1 MFICNVEKKTSK
13 RRKNTSERQRTA
25 TECMANTN
33 LGPCVCVCF
42 IFIACSFLL
51 KVSRFHCA
59 KCFLFFLV
67 FAGRFP
73 SNAVLSNSNAVL
85 VLIHEHDP
93 LCASRFLHCNSLRRI
108 YVALDSIP
116 LYFSLTLSLYHIYF
130 WNSREQVHSNSTFPT
145 DSEFIYDMKDT
156 NDEENGKKTHCAV
169 MRPLQQ
175 SKNAFINYL
184 FFISLWSLCKMLN
197 IPKNHHQTNNS
208 NPYASRYQFE

>member
-116 LYFSLTLSLYHIYF
+116 LYFSLTLSYLLL
-130 WNSREQVHSNSTFPT
+130 NSH
-145 DSEFIYDMKDT
+145 T
-156 NDEENGKKTHCAV
+156 NDWWIMIFVIDKIHK
-169 MRPLQQ
+169 
-175 SKNAFINYL
+175 
-184 FFISLWSLCKMLN
+184 SLTPFRGSACFLL
-197 IPKNHHQTNNS
+197 S
-208 NPYASRYQFE
+208 